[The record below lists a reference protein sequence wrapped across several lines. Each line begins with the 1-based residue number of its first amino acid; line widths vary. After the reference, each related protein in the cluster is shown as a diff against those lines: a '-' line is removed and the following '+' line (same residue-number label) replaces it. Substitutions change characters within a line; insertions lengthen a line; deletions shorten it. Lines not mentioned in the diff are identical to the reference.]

1 MLLSSIKTG
10 LKDPGKTLSGEGRE
24 RGAAPPWMSGCV
36 GFPYLCVG
44 LVVLAVI
51 SGGVGAVGS
60 CGRSRGA
67 VSEGARALGGGGG
80 S

>member
-1 MLLSSIKTG
+1 MLRVKLKTG

-24 RGAAPPWMSGCV
+24 RGAAPPWSSGCV
-36 GFPYLCVG
+36 GSPYLCVG